1 MLPYQTTSRKE
12 DGIVIVGLGGA
23 GASILQRFS
32 GSSAENVR
40 LCIMSLD
47 ERLGRESGNVEFVQL
62 GAGLNHGLGSGGD
75 PEVARMAIQES
86 GGMVDDLLRD
96 ARLLVMVVGL
106 GGGTGSGVAPVLAR
120 KAKDAGIFLVSVV
133 VMPFG
138 FEGARRRKQADTA
151 LEDIAAISDIVFC
164 FENDYMEDLFRSRT
178 GAQAVFEE
186 ANALLSQATASV
198 PLLANSPGLINIGL
212 DELVTALDNNDSRCI
227 YGAGKGFG
235 PKRAEDAARAA
246 LESPL
251 VAYHSAIKHA
261 RTVVVHVAGGSN
273 MSLTE
278 LRVAMETVRAG
289 LAGDDVNIFFGAAV
303 KPHLGEEIRVSIIAS
318 VDFREMQAALL
329 ADAEAEQAAAAAAA
343 ALAEAEAEAEDAA
356 GEAVLTAADDD
367 DEIIA
372 DAEAEPYAEE
382 AEEEYTPEPVEEEAP
397 VSEVP
402 LLEPDDEFTTPAPVV
417 RPPVKALVPEPAPE
431 PEPLPSWEPIPAL
444 APAPAPEPKPAR
456 QSEFNLDMSFGSA
469 ADVTPADSLNRVE
482 GMFGE
487 VDDDLER
494 MMADHPQN
502 NTRPARNIN
511 VFPRKGAVA
520 AEEALSARVRSMFE
534 DDADEDSAPATQAP
548 PRSMPRHSSLGYNDM
563 RDIFPGG

>member
-1 MLPYQTTSRKE
+1 MLPYQTISRKE

-47 ERLGRESGNVEFVQL
+47 ERLGRECGNVEFLQL

-75 PEVARMAIQES
+75 PEVARMAIDES
-86 GGMVDDLLRD
+86 GEQIDELLRD
-96 ARLLVMVVGL
+96 SRLLVMVVGL

-133 VMPFG
+133 VMPFS

-151 LEDIAAISDIVFC
+151 LEEIASISDIVFC

-198 PLLANSPGLINIGL
+198 PLLANSPGIINIGL

-227 YGAGKGFG
+227 YGSGKGYG

-251 VAYHSAIKHA
+251 VAYHSALKHA
-261 RTVVVHVAGGSN
+261 RTVIVHIAGGNN

-278 LRVAMETVRAG
+278 LRVAMETVREG

-303 KPHLGEEIRVSIIAS
+303 KPRLGEEIRVSLIAS
-318 VDFREMQAALL
+318 VDYREMQAALL
-329 ADAEAEQAAAAAAA
+329 ADAEAEKAA
-343 ALAEAEAEAEDAA
+343 
-356 GEAVLTAADDD
+356 V
-367 DEIIA
+367 
-372 DAEAEPYAEE
+372 E
-382 AEEEYTPEPVEEEAP
+382 AEEPEEEIEE
-397 VSEVP
+397 SEEPEELEEEFEEELEEEDMVAEEDSGELDEEEEGEP
-402 LLEPDDEFTTPAPVV
+402 LLEEDEEEEPLPMPAAPAPV
-417 RPPVKALVPEPAPE
+417 
-431 PEPLPSWEPIPAL
+431 
-444 APAPAPEPKPAR
+444 PAPAPEPLPVWEPIPAPAPAPAPAPVPASHPAR
-456 QSEFNLDMSFGSA
+456 QSEFNLDMGFGSA
-469 ADVTPADSLNRVE
+469 ADEAPSDSLERVQGLFE
-482 GMFGE
+482 D
-487 VDDDLER
+487 DDDLDR
-494 MMADHPQN
+494 MMASHHQN
-502 NTRPARNIN
+502 NARTARNIN
-511 VFPRKGAVA
+511 VFPKRGEAA
-520 AEEALSARVRSMFE
+520 AEEALSARVQGLFDDETEE
-534 DDADEDSAPATQAP
+534 DGFKTQPP
-548 PRSMPRHSSLGYNDM
+548 PRSIPRRSSLGFNDV
-563 RDIFPGG
+563 RDMFQGS

>member
-47 ERLGRESGNVEFVQL
+47 ERLGRECGNVEFVQL

-75 PEVARMAIQES
+75 PEVARMAIEES
-86 GGMVDDLLRD
+86 GGQVDALLRD
-96 ARLLVMVVGL
+96 SRLLVMVVGL

-138 FEGARRRKQADTA
+138 FEGTRRRRQADAA
-151 LEDIAAISDIVFC
+151 LEEIAAISDIVFC

-198 PLLANSPGLINIGL
+198 PLLANSPGIINIGL

-227 YGAGKGFG
+227 YGAGKGYG

-251 VAYHSAIKHA
+251 VAYHGALKHA
-261 RTVVVHVAGGSN
+261 RTVIVHVAGGSN

-278 LRVAMETVRAG
+278 LRVAMETVREG
-289 LAGDDVNIFFGAAV
+289 LAGEDVDIFFGAAV
-303 KPHLGEEIRVSIIAS
+303 KPRLGEEMRVSIIAS
-318 VDFREMQAALL
+318 VDYREMQAAIM
-329 ADAEAEQAAAAAAA
+329 AEPAEEEEAEP
-343 ALAEAEAEAEDAA
+343 EAEPVDEAGDLAAEEEIEETEVPYVTEAEDAA
-356 GEAVLTAADDD
+356 
-367 DEIIA
+367 
-372 DAEAEPYAEE
+372 
-382 AEEEYTPEPVEEEAP
+382 EEESGA
-397 VSEVP
+397 P
-402 LLEPDDEFTTPAPVV
+402 LLEPDDEF
-417 RPPVKALVPEPAPE
+417 VPESPVAEPVPVAQPRCVPD
-431 PEPLPSWEPIPAL
+431 PEPLPSWEPIPAPVATPA
-444 APAPAPEPKPAR
+444 APAEPKFAR
-456 QSEFNLDMSFGSA
+456 QGEFNLDMNFGSA
-469 ADVTPADSLNRVE
+469 AETNQSDLMGRVE
-482 GMFGE
+482 DMFG
-487 VDDDLER
+487 DDDELER
-494 MMADHPQN
+494 MMADHTQ
-502 NTRPARNIN
+502 TSARPARNIN
-511 VFPRKGAVA
+511 VFPKREVVA
-520 AEEALSARVRSMFE
+520 AEAELNERVRSMFD
-534 DDADEDSAPATQAP
+534 DDADDDALSSPYSPSSAKGNQSRGP
-548 PRSMPRHSSLGYNDM
+548 LGFNDM
-563 RDIFPGG
+563 SDMFNPPMP